1 MQIITDPAGKELK
14 KHGDSSF
21 PFLVSYER
29 LSGYETGSFL
39 WHWHP
44 EIELTWF
51 VSGQMEYVVNDQRY
65 IISEGEGIFCNS
77 NALHA
82 GYMID
87 DQDCNYIS
95 VTFHP
100 KFIYGYENS
109 ILQTKYVD
117 FITSNEFWSSLVL
130 KPEIPWQ
137 NEIIEYIKEIYTL
150 TCQVQSS
157 SDAFIPGYE
166 GIAEQPELPTKVQDI
181 ANGSDDLYGEGVPI
195 EHGANPDERF
205 SSGGVDHTHQ
215 YIVANAL
222 KILSNDKG
230 NSAFNGELNSSIL
243 MEATDWPDKLGNET
257 DAGTFAG
264 HFYDPDTGK
273 NWLGQKSPTART
285 RAESYFQAA
294 VNAYRAGDVQLAMS
308 NLGKGTHYVSDLN
321 EPHHASNL
329 TAINSNHSAFE
340 KYVDKNRKSY
350 TIAGS
355 SFGSSVYTTALN
367 TSTGDLMYS
376 AAKYAKG
383 LVAEAQKESSYDSAG
398 RKSVQHAIQTV
409 TQYMYKFGKEVGIY

>member
-1 MQIITDPAGKELK
+1 MYDMSGFSYDITD
-14 KHGDSSF
+14 
-21 PFLVSYER
+21 
-29 LSGYETGSFL
+29 
-39 WHWHP
+39 
-44 EIELTWF
+44 
-51 VSGQMEYVVNDQRY
+51 VVH
-65 IISEGEGIFCNS
+65 
-77 NALHA
+77 L
-82 GYMID
+82 
-87 DQDCNYIS
+87 
-95 VTFHP
+95 
-100 KFIYGYENS
+100 
-109 ILQTKYVD
+109 LQLRVRHK
-117 FITSNEFWSSLVL
+117 N
-130 KPEIPWQ
+130 
-137 NEIIEYIKEIYTL
+137 
-150 TCQVQSS
+150 SS
-157 SDAFIPGYE
+157 SMDVNCPFCGETKGKMNVNLQKNVFRCNRCDASGGMLE
-166 GIAEQPELPTKVQDI
+166 LHGRLHGVSSAEANRQIREALGKGEYRTDYQVVHAELFFKTGECSSGRRNRGRCNREVQDI
-181 ANGSDDLYGEGVPI
+181 ANGSDELYGEGVPI
-195 EHGANPDERF
+195 EHGTNPDERF

-329 TAINSNHSAFE
+329 TAVNSNHSAFE

-350 TIAGS
+350 TIAGN

-376 AAKYAKG
+376 AAKHAKG
-383 LVAEAQKESSYDSAG
+383 LAADAQKESSYDSAG
-398 RKSVQHAIQTV
+398 RQSVQHAIQTV

>member
-1 MQIITDPAGKELK
+1 MKLFIAM
-14 KHGDSSF
+14 
-21 PFLVSYER
+21 VSV
-29 LSGYETGSFL
+29 G
-39 WHWHP
+39 
-44 EIELTWF
+44 
-51 VSGQMEYVVNDQRY
+51 
-65 IISEGEGIFCNS
+65 
-77 NALHA
+77 ALLGTMPVMA
-82 GYMID
+82 
-87 DQDCNYIS
+87 
-95 VTFHP
+95 
-100 KFIYGYENS
+100 
-109 ILQTKYVD
+109 
-117 FITSNEFWSSLVL
+117 
-130 KPEIPWQ
+130 
-137 NEIIEYIKEIYTL
+137 
-150 TCQVQSS
+150 
-157 SDAFIPGYE
+157 
-166 GIAEQPELPTKVQDI
+166 AEQPELPTKVQDI
-181 ANGSDDLYGEGVPI
+181 ANGSDELYGEGVPI
-195 EHGANPDERF
+195 EHGTNPDERF

-329 TAINSNHSAFE
+329 TAVNSNHSAFE

-350 TIAGS
+350 TIAGN

-376 AAKYAKG
+376 AAKHAKG
-383 LVAEAQKESSYDSAG
+383 LAADAQKESSYDSAG
-398 RKSVQHAIQTV
+398 RQSVQHAIEKVFGLYKAHIQKNQEVIFWNLWEQYLKSFLIPCPFYACKAGLTTCYV
-409 TQYMYKFGKEVGIY
+409 TTDGGIYTCAELPEFKIGSVEAGLDVPRIREIIYLEDQEDTMCKKCQYIRHCKTRGCQVANYEIHQNVYQPIKVNCEVTKWMYHLIQTNLTEKQLEKLKQEYERRYLRHGK